1 MESKR
6 KTRWQEIYSIIL
18 GTGILLVLGA
28 SEAYKNKQNA
38 LEQTTIQEEIK
49 QDSVLQVNNYE
60 YIHPLTPFY
69 GDPISNVYNLE
80 Q

>member
-6 KTRWQEIYSIIL
+6 KIRWQEIYSIIL
-18 GTGILLVLGA
+18 GTGLLLVLGA

-38 LEQTTIQEEIK
+38 LEQTTIQEETK
-49 QDSVLQVNNYE
+49 QDSVPQVNNY
-60 YIHPLTPFY
+60 PFDDLI
-69 GDPISNVYNLE
+69 GPVWRDPISNVYPAE